1 MHWRAFSSTTIRIL
15 RQLLDDR
22 RTVAMILLVP
32 CVLMVLL
39 YFMFDSQPGDRP
51 GTSMFDEVGTIM
63 LGVLPFVLM
72 FITTSIAM
80 VRERTSGTLERL
92 LTTPLGK
99 LDLLAG
105 YGAAFSI
112 AAAAQGVVASVV
124 ALWVLDLDIEGS
136 VMWVMVIAVLIA
148 MLGVALGLFFSA
160 FARTEFQ
167 AVQFIPVV
175 VIPQLLL
182 CGLFVPRNQMSNW
195 LKWISDV
202 LPMSYAVDAL
212 QQIAAHPT
220 PTGDMWRDLVVVV
233 GFSVGALALGA
244 ATLRR
249 ARP

>member
-1 MHWRAFSSTTIRIL
+1 MRWGTFSSTTVRIL

-22 RTVAMILLVP
+22 RTVAMILVVP

-39 YFMFDSQPGDRP
+39 YFMFDSQPGPRP
-51 GTSMFDEVGTIM
+51 GTTMFDEVGVIM
-63 LGVLPFVLM
+63 LGILPFVLM

-112 AAAAQGVVASVV
+112 AAAVQAVVTSAV
-124 ALWVLDLDIEGS
+124 AFWVLDLDIEGN
-136 VMWVMVIAVLIA
+136 VVWVMVIAVLVA

-182 CGLFVPRNQMSNW
+182 CGLFVPRDQMTNW
-195 LKWISDV
+195 LEWISNV
-202 LPMSYAVDAL
+202 LPVSYAVDAL
-212 QQIAAHPT
+212 QQIAAYPNPT
-220 PTGDMWRDLVVVV
+220 ADMWRDIAVVV
-233 GFSVGALALGA
+233 GFSVVALVLGA

-249 ARP
+249 TTP

>member
-1 MHWRAFSSTTIRIL
+1 MHPALFRSTTIRIL

-22 RTVAMILLVP
+22 RTVAMILIVP

-39 YFMFDSQPGDRP
+39 YFMFDSQPGPRP
-51 GTSMFDEVGTIM
+51 GTTMFDKVGLIM
-63 LGVLPFVLM
+63 LGLLPFVLM

-105 YGAAFSI
+105 YGAAFSL
-112 AAAAQGVVASVV
+112 AAAVQAALAS
-124 ALWVLDLDIEGS
+124 ALAFWVLDLDIAGHPL
-136 VMWVMVIAVLIA
+136 WVVLIAVLA
-148 MLGVALGLFFSA
+148 AVLGVALGLFFSA

-182 CGLFVPRNQMSNW
+182 CGLFVARDQMTNW
-195 LKWISDV
+195 LQWISDV
-202 LPMSYAVDAL
+202 LPLTYVVDAL
-212 QQIAAHPT
+212 QQVAEHSDA
-220 PTGDMWRDLVVVV
+220 TGTMWWDLVVVAA
-233 GFSVGALALGA
+233 FSVVALGLGA

-249 ARP
+249 VTP

>member
-1 MHWRAFSSTTIRIL
+1 MHPALFRSTTIRIL

-22 RTVAMILLVP
+22 RTVAMILIVP

-39 YFMFDSQPGDRP
+39 YFMFDSQPGPRP
-51 GTSMFDEVGTIM
+51 GTTMFDKVGLIM
-63 LGVLPFVLM
+63 LGLLPFVLM

-105 YGAAFSI
+105 YGAAFSL
-112 AAAAQGVVASVV
+112 AAAVQAALAS
-124 ALWVLDLDIEGS
+124 ALAFWVLDLDIAGHPL
-136 VMWVMVIAVLIA
+136 WVVLIAVLA
-148 MLGVALGLFFSA
+148 AVLGVALGLFFSA

-182 CGLFVPRNQMSNW
+182 CGLFVARDQMTNW
-195 LKWISDV
+195 LQWISDV
-202 LPMSYAVDAL
+202 LPLTYVVDAL
-212 QQIAAHPT
+212 QQVAEHSDA
-220 PTGDMWRDLVVVV
+220 TGTMWRDLVVVAA
-233 GFSVGALALGA
+233 FSVVALGLGA

-249 ARP
+249 VTP

>member
-1 MHWRAFSSTTIRIL
+1 MRWRTFSSTTVRIL
-15 RQLLDDR
+15 RQLMDDR
-22 RTVAMILLVP
+22 RTVAMILVVP

-39 YFMFDSQPGDRP
+39 YFMFDGQPGPRP
-51 GTSMFDEVGTIM
+51 GTSMFDKVGIIL
-63 LGVLPFVLM
+63 LGILPFVLM

-112 AAAAQGVVASVV
+112 AAAVQAVLASAVAF
-124 ALWVLDLDIEGS
+124 WILDLDIEGS
-136 VMWVMVIAVLIA
+136 VVWVMVIAVLVA

-182 CGLFVPRNQMSNW
+182 CGLFVPRDEMTSW
-195 LKWISDV
+195 LEWISNV
-202 LPMSYAVDAL
+202 LPVSYAVDAL
-212 QQIAAHPT
+212 QQVAAYADPT
-220 PTGDMWRDLVVVV
+220 ADMWRDLAVVV
-233 GFSVGALALGA
+233 GFSVFALVLGA

-249 ARP
+249 TTP

>member
-1 MHWRAFSSTTIRIL
+1 MHPALFRSTTIRIL

-22 RTVAMILLVP
+22 RTVAMILIVP

-39 YFMFDSQPGDRP
+39 YFMFDSQPGPRP
-51 GTSMFDEVGTIM
+51 GTTMFDKVGLIM
-63 LGVLPFVLM
+63 LGLLPFVLM

-105 YGAAFSI
+105 YGAAFSL
-112 AAAAQGVVASVV
+112 AAAVQAALAS
-124 ALWVLDLDIEGS
+124 ALAFWMLDLDIAGNPL
-136 VMWVMVIAVLIA
+136 WVVLIAVLA
-148 MLGVALGLFFSA
+148 AVLGVALGLFFSA

-182 CGLFVPRNQMSNW
+182 CGLFVARDQMTNW
-195 LKWISDV
+195 LQWISDV
-202 LPMSYAVDAL
+202 LPLTYVVDAL
-212 QQIAAHPT
+212 QQVAEHSDA
-220 PTGDMWRDLVVVV
+220 TGTMWRDLVVVAA
-233 GFSVGALALGA
+233 FSVVALGLGA

-249 ARP
+249 VTP

>member
-1 MHWRAFSSTTIRIL
+1 MHPALFWSTTIRIL

-22 RTVAMILLVP
+22 RTVAMILVVP

-39 YFMFDSQPGDRP
+39 YFMFDSQPGPRP
-51 GTSMFDEVGTIM
+51 GTTMFDKVGLIM
-63 LGVLPFVLM
+63 LGLLPFVLM

-105 YGAAFSI
+105 YGAAFSL
-112 AAAAQGVVASVV
+112 AAAVQAALAS
-124 ALWVLDLDIEGS
+124 ALAFWVLDLDIAGNP
-136 VMWVMVIAVLIA
+136 VWVVLIAVLA
-148 MLGVALGLFFSA
+148 AVLGVALGLFFSA

-182 CGLFVPRNQMSNW
+182 CGLFVARDQMTNW
-195 LKWISDV
+195 LQWISDV
-202 LPMSYAVDAL
+202 LPLTYVVDAL
-212 QQIAAHPT
+212 QEVAEHSNAT
-220 PTGDMWRDLVVVV
+220 STMWRDLVVVV
-233 GFSVGALALGA
+233 AFSMVALVLGA

-249 ARP
+249 VTP

>member
-1 MHWRAFSSTTIRIL
+1 MHVGVFWSTTVRIL

-22 RTVAMILLVP
+22 RTVAMILVVP

-39 YFMFDSQPGDRP
+39 YFMFDPQPGPRP
-51 GTSMFDEVGTIM
+51 GTTMFDTVGLTM
-63 LGVLPFVLM
+63 LGLLPFVLM

-105 YGAAFSI
+105 YGAAFSL
-112 AAAAQGVVASVV
+112 AAATQAALAS
-124 ALWVLDLDIEGS
+124 ALAFWVLDLDTAGNPL
-136 VMWVMVIAVLIA
+136 WVVLIAVLA
-148 MLGVALGLFFSA
+148 AVLGVALGLFFSA

-175 VIPQLLL
+175 VIPQILL
-182 CGLFVPRNQMSNW
+182 CGLFVARDQMANW
-195 LKWISDV
+195 LEWISNV
-202 LPMSYAVDAL
+202 LPLTYAVDAL
-212 QQIAAHPT
+212 QQVAEHPAAT
-220 PTGDMWRDLVVVV
+220 AAMWRDLAVVVS
-233 GFSVGALALGA
+233 FSALALGLGS

-249 ARP
+249 TTP